1 MMAKQPLAITPSP
14 EKGEALPGFILRTSA
29 LNGYSSPSKIF
40 AYAEMSDNEA
50 RSARPPLDKL
60 APLYGRTVESLI
72 DAGLDYVDDTTPAKH
87 LPVMGHAIPYMY
99 TRSKNAGFC
108 LQCVQEKGSIESFHE
123 LKYALACPHHHCKT
137 ILACPSCNSPL
148 NWHRRNL
155 TTCSCGADL
164 SVHMPQKVEHP
175 AMLVF
180 LGILQV
186 KLMQQPLPHDEMRAL
201 GFPTDAIEQLSI
213 QTLLSIIY
221 RFGLFNQKQ
230 QPASNEYEAD
240 WQALQTTAEVLS
252 DWPNKFHDYLEAVHA
267 PTANLKLSGLRGQFN
282 SFYESFFKNIDKG
295 NHLQFMR
302 DAFVRFGHERWHQA
316 SVHPNLLS
324 DTASNGS
331 KAHAIGLYE
340 FSKMIGVQPATA
352 RKLIAKGLV
361 QVTSTELNQTR
372 KLIELSPQQQFT
384 FAEGKRLSLKAA
396 AQRLDLPVEIL
407 RVYRA
412 RGYYQAKYLTLP
424 IELFHEKDVE
434 SLQQDLMGNCQLQ
447 KVFVD
452 KRHITMAQIMRMKV
466 NADVKATFIV
476 DVRKRV
482 ITPLGALSEMPSGLV
497 FDKFT
502 TKRHLDLIKQKL
514 NGGVSFEAAIEC
526 LQTNRAGLLALVNTK
541 ALQYQFL
548 NSEMTLVENSLQG
561 FSDQYISCQEVANL
575 KSLTVRSVINLC
587 QDLGV
592 HLYKASQADLFKDE
606 VIWIERSHLI
616 LLGINEAYAPN
627 SLELAA

>member
-1 MMAKQPLAITPSP
+1 MDKQPLAITPSP
-14 EKGEALPGFILRTSA
+14 AKGEALHGFILRTSA

-72 DAGLDYVDDTTPAKH
+72 EAGLDYVDDTTPAKH
-87 LPVMGHAIPYMY
+87 LPVMGHAIPYIF
-99 TRSKNAGFC
+99 TRSKSAGFC
-108 LQCVQEKGSIESFHE
+108 LQCVQEKGFIESFNE

-155 TTCSCGADL
+155 TICSCGEDL
-164 SVHMPQKVEHP
+164 SAHMHQKVEHT
-175 AMLVF
+175 AMLVL
-180 LGILQV
+180 LGILRA
-186 KLMQQPLPHDEMRAL
+186 KLMKQPLPHDEMRAL
-201 GFPTDAIEQLSI
+201 GFPIYAIEQLSI
-213 QTLLSIIY
+213 QTFLSIIY

-230 QPASNEYEAD
+230 QPASNEYEVD
-240 WQALQTTAEVLS
+240 WHALQTTAEVLS
-252 DWPNKFHDYLEAVHA
+252 DWPNKFHDYLEIVHA
-267 PTANLKLSGLRGQFN
+267 PTANLNLSGLRGQFH
-282 SFYESFFKNIDKG
+282 SFYESFFKNIDQG
-295 NHLQFMR
+295 SHLQFMR
-302 DAFVRFGHERWHQA
+302 DAFVQFGHERWRQA
-316 SVHPNLLS
+316 SVHPKLLS
-324 DTASNGS
+324 DAASNDS
-331 KAHAIGLYE
+331 KAHAMGVYE
-340 FSKMIGVQPATA
+340 FSKKIGVQPATT

-372 KLIELSPQQQFT
+372 KLIELSPQQQFA

-412 RGYYQAKYLTLP
+412 RGYYQARYLTLP

-434 SLQQDLMGNCQLQ
+434 ILQQDLMGNCQLQ

-452 KRHITMAQIMRMKV
+452 KCHITMAQIMRMKV

-476 DVRKRV
+476 DVRSRT
-482 ITPLGALSEMPSGLV
+482 ITPLGTLSEIPSGLV

-502 TKRHLDLIKQKL
+502 TKRHLDQIKQRL
-514 NGGVSFEAAIEC
+514 AGGVSFESAIES
-526 LQTNRAGLLALVNTK
+526 LQTNRSGLIALVNTG

-548 NSEMTLVENSLQG
+548 NSEMTLMENTLLG
-561 FSDQYISCQEVANL
+561 FSDQYISCQEVANM
-575 KSLTVRSVINLC
+575 KSTTVRSVINLC

-592 HLYKASQADLFKDE
+592 HLYKTPQADLFKDE
-606 VIWIERSHLI
+606 VIWIDRSDVI
-616 LLGINEAYAPN
+616 LLGISESDTHGLLNI
-627 SLELAA
+627 AA

>member
-1 MMAKQPLAITPSP
+1 MAKQPLAITPSP
-14 EKGEALPGFILRTSA
+14 EKGEALHGFILRTSA

-72 DAGLDYVDDTTPAKH
+72 EAGLDYVDDTTPAKH

-108 LQCVQEKGSIESFHE
+108 LQCVQEKGFIEGFHE

-137 ILACPSCNSPL
+137 ILACPSCSSPL

-164 SVHMPQKVEHP
+164 SVHMPQKIEHP

-180 LGILQV
+180 LGILHA

-201 GFPTDAIEQLSI
+201 GFPIDAIEKLSI
-213 QTLLSIIY
+213 QTLLSTIY

-282 SFYESFFKNIDKG
+282 SFYESFFKNIDQG
-295 NHLQFMR
+295 SHLQFMR
-302 DAFVRFGHERWHQA
+302 DAFVRFGHERWRQA
-316 SVHPNLLS
+316 SVDPKLLS
-324 DTASNGS
+324 ESASNES
-331 KAHAIGLYE
+331 KTHGMGIYE
-340 FSKMIGVQPATA
+340 FSKKIGVQPSTV
-352 RKLIAKGLV
+352 RKIIAKGLV
-361 QVTSTELNQTR
+361 QVFSTELNQTR
-372 KLIELSPQQQFT
+372 KLIELSPQQQFA

-396 AQRLDLPVEIL
+396 ARLLDLPVEIL

-424 IELFHEKDVE
+424 VELFHEKDVE
-434 SLQQDLMGNCQLQ
+434 SLQQDLMRDCQQQ

-466 NADVKATFIV
+466 NADIKANFIV
-476 DVRKRV
+476 DVRNRV
-482 ITPLGALSEMPSGLV
+482 ITPLGTLSEMPSGLV
-497 FDKFT
+497 FDRFT
-502 TKRHLDLIKQKL
+502 IKRHLDQIKQRL
-514 NGGVSFEAAIEC
+514 NGGVSVEAAMGS

-541 ALQYQFL
+541 ALKYQFL
-548 NSEMTLVENSLQG
+548 NSEMTLLENSLQG
-561 FSDQYISCQEVANL
+561 FSEIYISCQEVANM
-575 KSLTVRSVINLC
+575 KSLTVRAVINLC

-592 HLYKASQADLFKDE
+592 HLYKTPQADLFKSD
-606 VIWIERSHLI
+606 VIWIDRRDLM
-616 LLGINEAYAPN
+616 LLGINEHYIPG
-627 SLELAA
+627 SLDLAA

>member
-1 MMAKQPLAITPSP
+1 MMDKQPLAITPSP
-14 EKGEALPGFILRTSA
+14 AKGEALQGFILRTSA

-60 APLYGRTVESLI
+60 APLYGRTTESLI
-72 DAGLDYVDDTTPAKH
+72 EAGLDYLDETTPAKH
-87 LPVMGHAIPYMY
+87 LPVMRHAIPYMY

-108 LQCVQEKGSIESFHE
+108 LQCVQEKGFIESFHE

-137 ILACPSCNSPL
+137 ILSCPSCSSPL

-155 TTCSCGADL
+155 TTCSCGEDL
-164 SVHMPQKVEHP
+164 SAHMPQNIEHP
-175 AMLVF
+175 AMLVL
-180 LGILQV
+180 LGILHA
-186 KLMQQPLPHDEMRAL
+186 KLMKQPLPHDEMRAL
-201 GFPTDAIEQLSI
+201 GFSIDAIEQLSI

-230 QPASNEYEAD
+230 QPASNEYEVD

-267 PTANLKLSGLRGQFN
+267 PTANLNLSGLRGQFN
-282 SFYESFFKNIDKG
+282 SFYESFFKNIDQSS
-295 NHLQFMR
+295 HLQFMR
-302 DAFVRFGHERWHQA
+302 DAFVQFGHQRWRQA
-316 SVHPNLLS
+316 SVHPKLLS
-324 DTASNGS
+324 EAALNES
-331 KAHAIGLYE
+331 KTHGMGIYE

-384 FAEGKRLSLKAA
+384 FAEGKRLSLKTA

-412 RGYYQAKYLTLP
+412 RGYCQAKYLTLP

-434 SLQQDLMGNCQLQ
+434 VLQQDLMGDCQLQ

-476 DVRKRV
+476 DVRNRA
-482 ITPLGALSEMPSGLV
+482 ITPLGTLSEMPSGLV

-502 TKRHLDLIKQKL
+502 TKRHLEQIKQRL
-514 NGGVSFEAAIEC
+514 NGGVSFEAAIES

-541 ALQYQFL
+541 ALQYQFF
-548 NSEMTLVENSLQG
+548 NSEMTLVENTLLS

-587 QDLGV
+587 QDLGI
-592 HLYKASQADLFKDE
+592 HLYKTPQADLFKNE
-606 VIWIERSHLI
+606 VNWIERSDLV
-616 LLGINEAYAPN
+616 LLGIDQFCISGLFEI
-627 SLELAA
+627 AA